1 MKHSLVAYSDSENS
15 DNEIPEPPMKKR
27 KQVHSSFIAEPSDSN
42 TCRTLPP
49 LATKVALPVPV
60 DDPSKHQGRIRTTPH
75 IDGQFAA
82 YVYAPI
88 FPVRRLQRLL
98 RGIFETIEK
107 QVENVHCLVHFAG
120 DEPVDESSQGIRTN
134 LPTTINGVPHLSLT
148 RPMYLRAHQRD
159 ILKEAVKEVANRVP
173 KCAIGLVHPLRS
185 GHSTD
190 RAQIQCF
197 FYFVYG
203 P

>member
-1 MKHSLVAYSDSENS
+1 M
-15 DNEIPEPPMKKR
+15 PEPPMKKR

-49 LATKVALPVPV
+49 LAAKVALPVPV